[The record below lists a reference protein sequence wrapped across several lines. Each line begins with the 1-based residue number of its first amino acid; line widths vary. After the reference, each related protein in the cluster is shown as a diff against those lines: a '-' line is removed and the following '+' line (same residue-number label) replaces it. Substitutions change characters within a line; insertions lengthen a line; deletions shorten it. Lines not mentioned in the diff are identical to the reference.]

1 MHIKRIKRIIDD
13 NSIVIKSIV
22 NSCLEDINDAIDLMI
37 EGVVNDKKILWC
49 GNGGSAAD
57 AQHMAAELMGGLVS
71 HDRKPIASIALTTDT
86 SFITAWSNDTDYN
99 SIFSRQVEGLGRNGD
114 ILIAISTSGN
124 SENVLNAIRSATSN
138 NMKVI
143 ILTGNNG
150 GRMRK
155 LGNVRI
161 CIPSD
166 NTQRIQEGHLLV
178 EHILCELI
186 EDFVLQ

>member
-1 MHIKRIKRIIDD
+1 
-13 NSIVIKSIV
+13 
-22 NSCLEDINDAIDLMI
+22 
-37 EGVVNDKKILWC
+37 
-49 GNGGSAAD
+49 
-57 AQHMAAELMGGLVS
+57 
-71 HDRKPIASIALTTDT
+71 
-86 SFITAWSNDTDYN
+86 
-99 SIFSRQVEGLGRNGD
+99 
-114 ILIAISTSGN
+114 
-124 SENVLNAIRSATSN
+124 
-138 NMKVI
+138 MKVI